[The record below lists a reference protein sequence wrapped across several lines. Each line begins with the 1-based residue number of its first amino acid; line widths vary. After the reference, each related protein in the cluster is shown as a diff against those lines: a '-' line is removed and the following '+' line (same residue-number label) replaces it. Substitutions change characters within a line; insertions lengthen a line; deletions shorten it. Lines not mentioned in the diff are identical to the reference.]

1 MCRAK
6 RYIPVSITLVKHI
19 WTQTRRPAN
28 YGIGITSDQIN
39 IPIVY
44 LCRPIYSILNVRS
57 VGISNPI
64 LISLSY
70 NIVQRGY
77 RNLLLL
83 RKCQSL
89 PKSEIEEKSF
99 KEKNHR

>member
-6 RYIPVSITLVKHI
+6 RYIPVSITFVKHI
-19 WTQTRRPAN
+19 WTQTIRPAN

-39 IPIVY
+39 IQIVY

-57 VGISNPI
+57 VGTSNPI

-89 PKSEIEEKSF
+89 PKSEIEKKSF